1 MLYVHIFFQILVEE
15 EVLRIYWSQKMIPF
29 MNFVWCEFSILIM
42 IVFSKCTLQYT
53 ITDAYY
59 VVCLPDAQPAHL
71 ISISFSS
78 AHFKGEIFDYRQI
91 EGNLCFCSMIG
102 GIGGILHTWIADS
115 SMQLLSD
122 HNDLT
127 NTVKFYS
134 EPDVFE
140 RLAQNL
146 WISRSFHN

>member
-1 MLYVHIFFQILVEE
+1 MALNLGFQEKYVLNLWSMFFA
-15 EVLRIYWSQKMIPF
+15 LRRQLQF
-29 MNFVWCEFSILIM
+29 H
-42 IVFSKCTLQYT
+42 SKSSKHTVIAIHYHWL
-53 ITDAYY
+53 
-59 VVCLPDAQPAHL
+59 CLPVAQPAHL

-134 EPDVFE
+134 EPEVFE
-140 RLAQNL
+140 ACTKDLNFPLFPCIACPLLSN
-146 WISRSFHN
+146 FMHPT